1 MNAPLDKPMESATA
15 AATTSQAGPL
25 ADSAAERIA
34 LRVGINGIP
43 LLSPATGIGQ
53 YTRHLAIELGKRL
66 VEPPTL
72 FYGPGWTESVRSASL
87 PGVSTARAAIRR
99 IPGAIPCARA
109 LMQYRFSS
117 GARAERVELYHEP
130 AFLAWRFRGPTV
142 VTVHDLSIVHYAH
155 THPAERVRRMEQL
168 LPGSVARANH
178 IVVDSEF
185 VRGEVISHFGI
196 SPAKVT
202 TTLLGVS
209 PDFAPRT
216 GAECAAAL
224 REYDLEPG
232 KYLLT
237 VGTIEPR
244 KNLQTTLSAFS
255 RLPAELRRQYP
266 LVIAGMP
273 GWGES
278 PMGDAFAALRDKG
291 EIRLVGYV
299 PQHVLPL
306 LYAGACAFAYPSL
319 YEGFGLPPLEA
330 MASGVPV
337 IVSDRSSLPEVVGD
351 AGVKLS
357 PDDVEGMTE
366 HLQRFIEDADARN
379 AAIAAGLVQAAKFT
393 WAACAEE
400 TLRAYKLAL
409 SR

>member
-1 MNAPLDKPMESATA
+1 MNAASNLPMGNPFSGRENPLPVVDTPI
-15 AATTSQAGPL
+15 
-25 ADSAAERIA
+25 ADRIA

-53 YTRHLAIELGKRL
+53 YTRHLAVELNKRL
-66 VEPPTL
+66 AEPPTL
-72 FYGPGWTESVRSASL
+72 FYGTSWSETIRTASL
-87 PGVSTARAAIRR
+87 PGVSSARAAIKRV
-99 IPGAIPCARA
+99 PGAVSCARA

-117 GARAERVELYHEP
+117 GARAQRVELYHEP

-168 LPGSVARANH
+168 LPGSVARADH

-196 SPAKVT
+196 SPSKVT

-216 GAECAAAL
+216 AAACAAAL

-244 KNLQTTLSAFS
+244 KNLQTTLTAFS
-255 RLPAELRRQYP
+255 RLPAELRRRYP

-278 PMGDAFAALRDKG
+278 PMGEAFAALRDKG

-299 PQHVLPL
+299 PQDVLPL
-306 LYAGACAFAYPSL
+306 LYAGARAFAYPSL

-366 HLQRFIEDADARN
+366 HLQRFIEDAGARN

-393 WAACAEE
+393 WAACTEE

>member
-1 MNAPLDKPMESATA
+1 MNAMLN
-15 AATTSQAGPL
+15 QPL
-25 ADSAAERIA
+25 APIGASGTAERIA

-53 YTRHLAIELGKRL
+53 YTRHLAVELKKRL
-66 VEPPTL
+66 VQPPTL
-72 FYGPGWTESVRSASL
+72 FYGTNWTETVRTASL
-87 PGVSTARAAIRR
+87 PGVSSARSAIKRV
-99 IPGAIPCARA
+99 PGAVGCARA
-109 LMQYRFSS
+109 LMQFRFSS
-117 GARAERVELYHEP
+117 GARAQRVELYHEP

-155 THPAERVRRMEQL
+155 THPAERVRRMEEL
-168 LPGSVARANH
+168 LPGSVARASQ

-196 SPAKVT
+196 APEKVT

-209 PDFAPRT
+209 PDFAPRSA
-216 GAECAAAL
+216 AECAPAL
-224 REYDLEPG
+224 LDYDLEPG

-255 RLPAELRRQYP
+255 RLPQALRRRYP

-278 PMGDAFAALRDKG
+278 PMGEEFAALRDKG

-299 PQHVLPL
+299 PQETLPL
-306 LYAGACAFAYPSL
+306 LYAGARAFAYPSL

-351 AGVKLS
+351 AGIKLA
-357 PDDVEGMTE
+357 PDDVDGMTL
-366 HLQRFIEDADARN
+366 HLQRFIEDADAHR
-379 AAIAAGLVQAAKFT
+379 AAVTAGLAQAAKFT
-393 WAACAEE
+393 WAACTEQ
-400 TLRAYKLAL
+400 TLHAYQLAL
-409 SR
+409 KR

>member
-1 MNAPLDKPMESATA
+1 MSVSLHLPLA
-15 AATTSQAGPL
+15 AAGDARIVTPELS
-25 ADSAAERIA
+25 DAERIA

-53 YTRHLAIELGKRL
+53 YTRHLAVELRKRL
-66 VEPPTL
+66 VEAPTL
-72 FYGPGWTESVRSASL
+72 FYGTTWSETVRTASL
-87 PGVSTARAAIRR
+87 PGVSSARTAIKQ
-99 IPGAIPCARA
+99 IPGAVECARA
-109 LMQYRFSS
+109 LMQFRFSS
-117 GARAERVELYHEP
+117 GARAQRVELYHEP

-155 THPAERVRRMEQL
+155 THPAERVRRMEEL
-168 LPGSVARANH
+168 LPGSVARANQ

-196 SPAKVT
+196 SPDKVT

-216 GAECAAAL
+216 AAECAPAL
-224 REYDLEPG
+224 LDYDLEPG

-244 KNLQTTLSAFS
+244 KNLQTTLNAFS
-255 RLPAELRRQYP
+255 RLPTALRRRYP

-278 PMGDAFAALRDKG
+278 PLGEAYAALRDKG
-291 EIRLVGYV
+291 EVRLVGYV
-299 PQHVLPL
+299 PQETLPL
-306 LYAGACAFAYPSL
+306 LYAGARAFAYPSL

-337 IVSDRSSLPEVVGD
+337 IVSDRSSLPEVVGN

-357 PDDVEGMTE
+357 PDDVEGMTQ
-366 HLQRFIEDADARN
+366 HLQRFIEDADARQT
-379 AAIAAGLVQAAKFT
+379 AIAAGLVQAAKFT
-393 WAACAEE
+393 WAACTDK
-400 TLRAYKLAL
+400 TLQAYKLAL

>member
-1 MNAPLDKPMESATA
+1 MSASLNRDTSAAPVSAAPAVT
-15 AATTSQAGPL
+15 PL
-25 ADSAAERIA
+25 ANADRIA

-72 FYGPGWTESVRSASL
+72 FYGTSWSKTVRTASM
-87 PGVSTARAAIRR
+87 PGVSSARAAIKRV
-99 IPGAIPCARA
+99 PGAVSFARA
-109 LMQYRFSS
+109 FMEFRFSS
-117 GARAERVELYHEP
+117 GARAQGVELYHEP

-155 THPAERVRRMEQL
+155 THPAERVRRMEQQ

-185 VRGEVISHFGI
+185 VRREVISHFGI
-196 SPAKVT
+196 SPDKVT

-209 PDFAPRT
+209 PDFAPRSP
-216 GAECAAAL
+216 GACAAAL
-224 REYDLEPG
+224 RAYDLEPG

-244 KNLQTTLSAFS
+244 KNLKATLGAFAQ
-255 RLPAELRRQYP
+255 LPAELRRRYP

-278 PMGDAFAALRDKG
+278 PLGNAYAALRDRG
-291 EIRLVGYV
+291 EVRLVGYV
-299 PQHVLPL
+299 PQDVLPHV
-306 LYAGACAFAYPSL
+306 YAGARAFVYPSL

-351 AGVKLS
+351 AGIKLA
-357 PDDVEGMTE
+357 PDDVDAMSA
-366 HLQRFIEDADARN
+366 HLRRFIEDEHAWEAAR
-379 AAIAAGLVQAAKFT
+379 AAGLVQASKFT
-393 WAACAEE
+393 WAACTEQ
-400 TLRAYKLAL
+400 TLQAYQRAL
-409 SR
+409 S

>member
-1 MNAPLDKPMESATA
+1 MNAMLNPPLDSVA
-15 AATTSQAGPL
+15 AAGTT
-25 ADSAAERIA
+25 ERIA
-34 LRVGINGIP
+34 LRVGLNGIP

-53 YTRHLAIELGKRL
+53 YTRHLAVELKKRL

-72 FYGPGWTESVRSASL
+72 FYGTNWTETVRTASL
-87 PGVSTARAAIRR
+87 PGVSSARSAIKRV
-99 IPGAIPCARA
+99 PGAVGCARA
-109 LMQYRFSS
+109 LMQFRFSS
-117 GARAERVELYHEP
+117 GARAQRVELYHEP

-155 THPAERVRRMEQL
+155 THPAERVRRMEEL
-168 LPGSVARANH
+168 LPGSVARANQ

-196 SPAKVT
+196 APEKVT

-209 PDFAPRT
+209 PDFAPRS
-216 GAECAAAL
+216 ASACASAL
-224 REYDLEPG
+224 LDYDLEPG

-255 RLPAELRRQYP
+255 RLPAALRRRYP

-278 PMGDAFAALRDKG
+278 PMGEKFAALRDKG

-299 PQHVLPL
+299 PQETLPL
-306 LYAGACAFAYPSL
+306 LYAGARAFAYPSL

-351 AGVKLS
+351 AGIKLA
-357 PDDVEGMTE
+357 PDDVEGMTT
-366 HLQRFIEDADARN
+366 HLQRFIEDAEAHRN
-379 AAIAAGLVQAAKFT
+379 AVAAGLAQAAKFT
-393 WAACAEE
+393 WAACTEQ
-400 TLRAYKLAL
+400 TLQAYKLAL

>member
-1 MNAPLDKPMESATA
+1 MNVSLNLPMGDPLSRQEN
-15 AATTSQAGPL
+15 PL
-25 ADSAAERIA
+25 PSVDTPIADRIA

-53 YTRHLAIELGKRL
+53 YTRHLAVELTKRL
-66 VEPPTL
+66 AEPPTL
-72 FYGPGWTESVRSASL
+72 FYGTSWSETIRTASP
-87 PGVSTARAAIRR
+87 PGVSSARAAVKRV
-99 IPGAIPCARA
+99 PGAVRCARA

-117 GARAERVELYHEP
+117 GARAQRVELYHEP

-168 LPGSVARANH
+168 LPGSVARADH

-216 GAECAAAL
+216 AAACAAAL
-224 REYDLEPG
+224 RQYDLEPG

-244 KNLQTTLSAFS
+244 KNLQTTLNAFA
-255 RLPAELRRQYP
+255 RLPAELRRRYP

-299 PQHVLPL
+299 PQDVLPL
-306 LYAGACAFAYPSL
+306 LYAGARAFAYPSL

-351 AGVKLS
+351 AGIKLS
-357 PDDVEGMTE
+357 PEDVEGMTE
-366 HLQRFIEDADARN
+366 HLQRFIEDTGARDA
-379 AAIAAGLVQAAKFT
+379 AVAAGLVQAAKFT

-409 SR
+409 GR